1 MEWTGATY
9 IQKTFYLFEA
19 VSHTIAQTGLEL
31 TM

>member
-9 IQKTFYLFEA
+9 IYKSLFFETM
-19 VSHTIAQTGLEL
+19 SHTIAQTGLEL